1 MQQAPPTE
9 EVWDGV
15 KIANGAGGG
24 YDQQRHCNDTNPTK
38 ITVMKYFIRSLK
50 YFVALCVLC
59 AAIMALN
66 RLSGFA
72 TLTLEETFYVMFH
85 TSRYAT
91 LFAAIVVLAALYPK
105 FGFVV
110 RKVEGDVEE
119 NREQIINAFKSAGF
133 SLRGEE
139 DGVMTFRADG
149 PLRKLMLLGED
160 EIKVSQYGQWIQIDG
175 IRRGVARVEYR
186 LDSYIQMSKHD

>member
-1 MQQAPPTE
+1 
-9 EVWDGV
+9 
-15 KIANGAGGG
+15 
-24 YDQQRHCNDTNPTK
+24 
-38 ITVMKYFIRSLK
+38 MKYFIRSLK
-50 YFVALCVLC
+50 YFVALCVIC
-59 AAIMALN
+59 VAILALM
-66 RLSGFA
+66 LA
-72 TLTLEETFYVMFH
+72 TGTSALTLDQTVYVMFH

-133 SLRGEE
+133 SLRGAGGAAGGARRGGG

-175 IRRGVARVEYR
+175 IRRGVARGEYR

>member
-1 MQQAPPTE
+1 
-9 EVWDGV
+9 
-15 KIANGAGGG
+15 
-24 YDQQRHCNDTNPTK
+24 
-38 ITVMKYFIRSLK
+38 MKKYIVRSLK
-50 YFVALCVLC
+50 YFFALCVLC
-59 AAIMALN
+59 IALMGLMLMTGTSA
-66 RLSGFA
+66 LSLDD
-72 TLTLEETFYVMFH
+72 TLYVMLH
-85 TSRYAT
+85 TDRYLM
-91 LFAAIVVLAALYPK
+91 LFAAIVALAAVYPR

-110 RKVEGDVEE
+110 RKVEGDVEQ
-119 NREQIINAFKSAGF
+119 NREQIVNAFKSAGF

-186 LDSYIQMSKHD
+186 LDSYIQMSKYD

>member
-1 MQQAPPTE
+1 
-9 EVWDGV
+9 
-15 KIANGAGGG
+15 
-24 YDQQRHCNDTNPTK
+24 
-38 ITVMKYFIRSLK
+38 MKYFIRSLK
-50 YFVALCVLC
+50 YFVALCVIC
-59 AAIMALN
+59 VAILALM
-66 RLSGFA
+66 LA
-72 TLTLEETFYVMFH
+72 TGASALTLDQTVYVMFH

>member
-1 MQQAPPTE
+1 
-9 EVWDGV
+9 
-15 KIANGAGGG
+15 
-24 YDQQRHCNDTNPTK
+24 
-38 ITVMKYFIRSLK
+38 MKYFIRSLK
-50 YFVALCVLC
+50 YFVALCVIC
-59 AAIMALN
+59 VAILALM
-66 RLSGFA
+66 LA
-72 TLTLEETFYVMFH
+72 TGTSALTLDQTVYVMFH

-91 LFAAIVVLAALYPK
+91 LFAALYPK

>member
-1 MQQAPPTE
+1 MLSATSMKNE
-9 EVWDGV
+9 KL
-15 KIANGAGGG
+15 KISA
-24 YDQQRHCNDTNPTK
+24 
-38 ITVMKYFIRSLK
+38 MKYFVRSLK
-50 YFVALCVLC
+50 YFCALCVLC
-59 AAIMALN
+59 IVLMGLMLMTGTSALS
-66 RLSGFA
+66 LDD
-72 TLTLEETFYVMFH
+72 TLYAMFH
-85 TSRYAT
+85 TDRYLM
-91 LFAAIVVLAALYPK
+91 LFTAIVVLAALYPR
-105 FGFVV
+105 FGFVE

-119 NREQIINAFKSAGF
+119 NREQIVNAFKSAGF

>member
-1 MQQAPPTE
+1 
-9 EVWDGV
+9 
-15 KIANGAGGG
+15 
-24 YDQQRHCNDTNPTK
+24 
-38 ITVMKYFIRSLK
+38 MKYFIRSLK
-50 YFVALCVLC
+50 YFVALCVIC
-59 AAIMALN
+59 VAILALM
-66 RLSGFA
+66 LA
-72 TLTLEETFYVMFH
+72 TGTSALTLDQTVYVMFH

-105 FGFVV
+105 FGV
-110 RKVEGDVEE
+110 RGAQGRRRRGGEPRTDHQRLQVG
-119 NREQIINAFKSAGF
+119 RL